1 MPNDGMMF
9 IRLPHPLLVTIT
21 ERARTE
27 RLSRSE
33 LVRRAL
39 IGYVCEACATRDQP
53 MAETDTYV
61 KRVLRKG
68 LTYMSGNSLKR
79 NTLIS

>member
-9 IRLPHPLLVTIT
+9 IRLPHPLLVSIT

-27 RLSRSE
+27 KLSRSE

-39 IGYVCEACATRDQP
+39 LGYVGEAHTTRDQP
-53 MAETDTYV
+53 MAEAETYV
-61 KRVLRKG
+61 RRVLRKG
-68 LTYMSGNSLKR
+68 LTYMSKC
-79 NTLIS
+79 

>member
-9 IRLPHPLLVTIT
+9 IRLPHPLLVSIT

-39 IGYVCEACATRDQP
+39 FGYVGEACATRDQP
-53 MAETDTYV
+53 TTETDRYV

-68 LTYMSGNSLKR
+68 LTYMSGKSLKI
-79 NTLIS
+79 NTLIR